1 MHLLPLFL
9 YIAEMWFSQED
20 TDNLPIKTLRSKLTL
35 LFHPGLW
42 YTVSVKKGVLMPEI
56 SLLGGMSIDPLA

>member
-1 MHLLPLFL
+1 
-9 YIAEMWFSQED
+9 MWFSQED